1 MKKLISLIFLLAL
14 LLLTQAEIGIPP
26 FRVTSPL
33 KEANW
38 LTCSWQAVTWDGS
51 GYPNIKH
58 ATVIIY
64 GDHAVQLNLGTFSN
78 GGGYAQLF
86 VPKVIPSGLYRAR
99 VYGYQLPYHPG
110 DLPIVDQSPW
120 FRITNGGCPGVPD
133 IPIPPPKSSS
143 SSSYSSSSSDSS
155 SCSRSSDSSSSSCS
169 HSSSSSN

>member
-1 MKKLISLIFLLAL
+1 MRRILQFLCFVAL
-14 LLLTQAEIGIPP
+14 LLAIHAEIGIPP
-26 FRVTSPL
+26 MRVTSPL

-58 ATVIIY
+58 VTVIIY

-133 IPIPPPKSSS
+133 IPIPPPCLFS
-143 SSSYSSSSSDSS
+143 SSSSSDSS
-155 SCSRSSDSSSSSCS
+155 SSSTDCTSSSPSSCSSSSSS
-169 HSSSSSN
+169 